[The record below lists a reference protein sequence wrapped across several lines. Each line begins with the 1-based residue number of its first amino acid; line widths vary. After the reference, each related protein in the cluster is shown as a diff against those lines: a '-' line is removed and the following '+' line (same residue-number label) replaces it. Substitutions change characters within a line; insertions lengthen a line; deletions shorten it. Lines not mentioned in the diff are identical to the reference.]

1 MLLRNIL
8 IPLLLLAEPPVHG
21 LRHDS
26 VARPGTPAARAAA
39 ATLAAPSAPAQAAQQ
54 AGVSLDDLG
63 YDFGP
68 AMAATWVVEFMDYG
82 CGYCAK
88 FSTEAFPQLNQE
100 YVAAGRIRWKFV
112 PFVVGMFPNSEN
124 AAVAAECAA
133 AQGKFLL
140 MSDSLYAT
148 RKEWMTTHEP
158 QRVMARLARATRLN
172 QGAFAKCTAGSAAV
186 ARVRQAGLAARAVNI
201 RGTPTFFINGQRIDG
216 AIPLPLFRQVLS
228 RILDRPAR

>member
-1 MLLRNIL
+1 
-8 IPLLLLAEPPVHG
+8 
-21 LRHDS
+21 
-26 VARPGTPAARAAA
+26 
-39 ATLAAPSAPAQAAQQ
+39 
-54 AGVSLDDLG
+54 
-63 YDFGP
+63 
-68 AMAATWVVEFMDYG
+68 
-82 CGYCAK
+82 
-88 FSTEAFPQLNQE
+88 
-100 YVAAGRIRWKFV
+100 
-112 PFVVGMFPNSEN
+112 
-124 AAVAAECAA
+124 
-133 AQGKFLL
+133 

-186 ARVRQAGLAARAVNI
+186 TRVRQAGLAARAVNI